1 VLSSLYF
8 ISRKMLF
15 PVVGLIAGIA
25 GLLVAITGLL
35 V

>member
-8 ISRKMLF
+8 IARKMLF
-15 PVVGLIAGIA
+15 PVVGLIAGGA
-25 GLLVAITGLL
+25 GLIVAITGLL

>member
-15 PVVGLIAGIA
+15 PVVGIIAGIA
-25 GLLVAITGLL
+25 GLIVAITGLL